1 MNLIRPKAAKSKAM
15 MLASFAGFTA
25 AFALVIWIKL
35 RVVTTIPKQAYAD
48 PETSVREPRMQD
60 STLPSAHRADGH

>member
-1 MNLIRPKAAKSKAM
+1 MSLVRPKAAKSKAM
-15 MLASFAGFTA
+15 MLASFAGCTA

-48 PETSVREPRMQD
+48 PETQAKEPRVND
-60 STLPSAHRADGH
+60 SAAWGPDGK

>member
-1 MNLIRPKAAKSKAM
+1 MSFVRTKAAKSKAM

-48 PETSVREPRMQD
+48 PETQAREPNEQD
-60 STLPSAHRADGH
+60 SMPRHSTAR

>member
-1 MNLIRPKAAKSKAM
+1 MSVVRAKAGKSKAM

-25 AFALVIWIKL
+25 AFALVIWIKM

-48 PETSVREPRMQD
+48 PESRAQEPRVEDEPMKVGEGR
-60 STLPSAHRADGH
+60 TR

>member
-1 MNLIRPKAAKSKAM
+1 MSVVRAKAGKSKAM

-25 AFALVIWIKL
+25 AFALVIWIKM

-48 PETSVREPRMQD
+48 PEARAQEPRV
-60 STLPSAHRADGH
+60 ADEHEKAGDGGAR

>member
-1 MNLIRPKAAKSKAM
+1 MSVVRAKAGKSKAM

-25 AFALVIWIKL
+25 AFALVIWIKM

-48 PETSVREPRMQD
+48 PESRAQEPRVD
-60 STLPSAHRADGH
+60 EERGKAVEDGAR

>member
-1 MNLIRPKAAKSKAM
+1 MSLVRPKAGKSNAM

-48 PETSVREPRMQD
+48 PEDRPREPVV
-60 STLPSAHRADGH
+60 DGNGAGGQP